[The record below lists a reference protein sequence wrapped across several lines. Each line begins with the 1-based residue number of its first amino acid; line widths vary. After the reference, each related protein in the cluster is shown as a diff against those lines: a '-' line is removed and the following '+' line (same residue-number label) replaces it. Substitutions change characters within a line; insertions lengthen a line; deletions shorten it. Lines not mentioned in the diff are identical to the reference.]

1 MRQVGKKIERR
12 DEIIKEPRGKGTGE
26 RGISI
31 RIRK

>member
-1 MRQVGKKIERR
+1 MKKVGKKIERR
-12 DEIIKEPRGKGTGE
+12 DEIIKVPKGKVVGE